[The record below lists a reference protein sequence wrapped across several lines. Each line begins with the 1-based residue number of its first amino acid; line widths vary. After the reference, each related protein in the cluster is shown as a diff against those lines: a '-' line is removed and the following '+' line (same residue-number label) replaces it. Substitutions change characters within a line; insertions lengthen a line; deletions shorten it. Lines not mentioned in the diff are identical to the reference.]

1 MGLASE
7 RRKWSDLGL
16 LNDVM
21 HTLQSARAPSTN
33 AAYQT
38 RWRVFCSW
46 CESQNADPESCNVQ
60 TVLQFLQSLLDAGRA
75 ASTLKVYLAAISACH
90 DDGPEGP
97 MGSHPLLSRFLKG
110 VRRLCPVRAPL
121 VPTWDL
127 DVVLSALTLPPFEPL
142 GSVSL
147 KHLSLKVAFLL
158 AITSTKRVSE
168 LHALS
173 VSAECFRMGPDK
185 MSVTL
190 RPNPSFLPKV
200 LSTGHVNR
208 PLHLSAYTPPTSAS
222 GIGTASSV
230 LCPVRALDTYVTRT
244 RAFRK
249 SDQLFVCYGERVL
262 GQRLSKQRLSHWIV
276 DTITTAYQLAGRP
289 LSSAIVAHSTRGV
302 AASWA
307 LLRGVP
313 LADVCA
319 AASWASPSTFARF
332 YQVNVAPSNEVE
344 RAVLGV
350 ASASLG
356 ADDGPLQR

>member
-1 MGLASE
+1 MGLAPE

-16 LNDVM
+16 LDGVM

-38 RWRVFCSW
+38 RWNVFCSW
-46 CESQNADPESCNVQ
+46 CKSQNTIPESCNVQ
-60 TVLQFLQSLLDAGRA
+60 TVMQFLQSLLDSGRA

-97 MGSHPLLSRFLKG
+97 MGRHPLLSRFLKG
-110 VRRLCPVRAPL
+110 VRRLCPLRAPL
-121 VPTWDL
+121 VPSWDL
-127 DVVLSALTLPPFEPL
+127 SIVLSALTQPPFEPL
-142 GSVSL
+142 ESVSL

-185 MSVTL
+185 TSVTL

-200 LSTGHVNR
+200 LSTAHVNR
-208 PLHLSAYTPPTSAS
+208 PLHLSAYTPPMSVSETGATS
-222 GIGTASSV
+222 GV
-230 LCPVRALDTYVTRT
+230 LCPVRAVDTYVTRT
-244 RAFRK
+244 QAFRK

-276 DTITTAYQLAGRP
+276 DTITTAYRLASRP
-289 LSSAIVAHSTRGV
+289 LPSAVVAHSTRGV
-302 AASWA
+302 ATSWA

-313 LADVCA
+313 LTDICA
-319 AASWASPSTFARF
+319 SASWASPSTFARF
-332 YQVNVAPSNEVE
+332 YNVNVAPSNEVE
-344 RAVLGV
+344 QAVLGV
-350 ASASLG
+350 ASASDSG
-356 ADDGPLQR
+356 R